1 MTIEQRWKYFL
12 SCIQKPAGVVLFR
25 GGGGGKSLA
34 EITSASDVYR
44 EKEHRAVRS
53 VIVFS

>member
-1 MTIEQRWKYFL
+1 MEIFL
-12 SCIQKPAGVVLFR
+12 ILHPETCWCGFIL

>member
-1 MTIEQRWKYFL
+1 MTIERRWKYFL